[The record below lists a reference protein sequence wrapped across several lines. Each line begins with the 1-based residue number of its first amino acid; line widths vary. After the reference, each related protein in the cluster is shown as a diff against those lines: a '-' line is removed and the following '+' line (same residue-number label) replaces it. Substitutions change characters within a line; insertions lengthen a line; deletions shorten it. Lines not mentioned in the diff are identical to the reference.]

1 MQSFSDPKR
10 IPHPAAK
17 PDQKLA
23 LSAPARRKRA
33 GAVGEG
39 PVSPDFIT
47 ALARGLEVLR
57 CFRPGVAALGN
68 LDLARLTGLPKPTI
82 SRITYTLT
90 ELGYLRYHPDTG
102 KYSPGYGVLAL
113 GYGLLAGLEVRELA
127 KASMTE
133 LARQTGGAV
142 ALGAFDGDA
151 MTYVEAVHGSSAL
164 YLRLPVGYRASLDS
178 AMGRAYLASLPED
191 ECAALAARMG
201 EAAPDDAVICRAR
214 AELRETG
221 CCFAIG
227 EWQSDI
233 NAVAVPF
240 ASLTGEGVFV
250 MSCGGPASLLSEAEL
265 RGRVAQSL
273 ADAVEGLAGGA

>member
-1 MQSFSDPKR
+1 MQSFSDRKR
-10 IPHPAAK
+10 IPIPR
-17 PDQKLA
+17 PSPTKLA
-23 LSAPARRKRA
+23 LSQPARRKRA
-33 GAVGEG
+33 AVTGEG
-39 PVSPDFIT
+39 GASPDFIT
-47 ALARGLEVLR
+47 ALARGLDVLR
-57 CFRPGVAALGN
+57 CFRHGVNALGN

-191 ECAALAARMG
+191 ECAALARAWARPPPTMPSS
-201 EAAPDDAVICRAR
+201 AARAPSCARPAAVSPSANGSRTSTRWRCRSSRSRAR
-214 AELRETG
+214 A
-221 CCFAIG
+221 C
-227 EWQSDI
+227 S
-233 NAVAVPF
+233 
-240 ASLTGEGVFV
+240 
-250 MSCGGPASLLSEAEL
+250 
-265 RGRVAQSL
+265 
-273 ADAVEGLAGGA
+273 

>member
-1 MQSFSDPKR
+1 M
-10 IPHPAAK
+10 
-17 PDQKLA
+17 
-23 LSAPARRKRA
+23 
-33 GAVGEG
+33 
-39 PVSPDFIT
+39 
-47 ALARGLEVLR
+47 
-57 CFRPGVAALGN
+57 
-68 LDLARLTGLPKPTI
+68 
-82 SRITYTLT
+82 
-90 ELGYLRYHPDTG
+90 
-102 KYSPGYGVLAL
+102 
-113 GYGLLAGLEVRELA
+113 
-127 KASMTE
+127 
-133 LARQTGGAV
+133 RQ
-142 ALGAFDGDA
+142 
-151 MTYVEAVHGSSAL
+151 
-164 YLRLPVGYRASLDS
+164 
-178 AMGRAYLASLPED
+178 
-191 ECAALAARMG
+191 LAARMG